1 MIVCSCKGITDQQV
15 SAAIRA
21 GARTLEDLGMAC
33 AAGTKCGSCRPMLEA
48 MLAAPEVEPIAIASM
63 LRKRPRP
70 AQPAHP
76 AASSCCSAPVAL
88 RSVTSSNAT
97 VLVPAAAGE
106 AA

>member
-1 MIVCSCKGITDQQV
+1 MIVCSCKGITDRQV
-15 SAAIRA
+15 TAAIRA

-33 AAGTKCGSCRPMLEA
+33 AAGIKCGSCRPMLEA
-48 MLAAPEVEPIAIASM
+48 ILAAPEAEPIAIATL

-70 AQPAHP
+70 AQPAP
-76 AASSCCSAPVAL
+76 SPCCSAPVAL
-88 RSVTSSNAT
+88 RSVTSSYAT